1 MGQGPSQQN
10 WWQTLPGILTATA
23 AVITALTGAIVG
35 LYQVGVFTG
44 GGRPAPQ
51 AHSTTA
57 PQAQPT
63 VPQGSNA
70 SAPSPMP
77 VSAAAPAQYS
87 VTFPAGTEATA
98 GPGAYR
104 VLAARLDRYSSDKL
118 SLRLTVR
125 VTALDYGLSF
135 TGNNFRLFVDGVPR
149 ATDDA
154 PFIVGVALQSAK
166 DGDVVFVIPAAAQ
179 HLVLQVGQPGHETST
194 IPMDLKAAPP

>member
-1 MGQGPSQQN
+1 MGEGPSRQS

-23 AVITALTGAIVG
+23 AVITALTGAILG

-77 VSAAAPAQYS
+77 VSNAAPAQYS
-87 VTFPAGTEATA
+87 VMFPAGTEATA

-125 VTALDYGLSF
+125 VTALTDTLSF
-135 TGNNFRLFVDGVPR
+135 TSNDFRLFVDGVPR
-149 ATDDA
+149 APDDA
-154 PFIVGVALQSAK
+154 PIVGVNQQSAQ

>member
-77 VSAAAPAQYS
+77 VSNAAPAQYS
-87 VTFPAGTEATA
+87 VMFPAGTEATA
-98 GPGAYR
+98 GAGVYS
-104 VLAARLDRYSSDKL
+104 VLAARPDRYSSDKL

-125 VTALDYGLSF
+125 VTGLQYPGLAF
-135 TGNNFRLFVDGVPR
+135 TSNDFRLFVDGVPR
-149 ATDDA
+149 APDEA
-154 PFIVGVALQSAK
+154 PIVVVGQQSAK

-179 HLVLQVGQPGHETST
+179 HLVLQVGEVGHETST
-194 IPMDLKAAPP
+194 IPIDLKAAPP

>member
-1 MGQGPSQQN
+1 M
-10 WWQTLPGILTATA
+10 
-23 AVITALTGAIVG
+23 ITALTGAIVG

-77 VSAAAPAQYS
+77 VSNAAPAQYS
-87 VTFPAGTEATA
+87 VMFPAGTEATA
-98 GPGAYR
+98 GAGVYR
-104 VLAARLDRYSSDKL
+104 VLAARPDRYSSDKL

-125 VTALDYGLSF
+125 VTALTDSLAF
-135 TGNNFRLFVDGVPR
+135 TSNDFRLFVDGVPR

-166 DGDVVFVIPAAAQ
+166 DGDVVFVIPAAEQ
-179 HLVLQVGQPGHETST
+179 HLVLQVGQVGHETST
-194 IPMDLKAAPP
+194 IPIDLRAAPR